1 MPTLGDTPT
10 LQKLEG
16 ESLLSSDSNAFNKI
30 ARGDML
36 SFYDQSTG
44 HVKSITVQDLGEAL
58 ALVPFKAA
66 LRGYLGHQKG
76 KL

>member
-16 ESLLSSDSNAFNKI
+16 ESLLSSDSDAFNKI
-30 ARGDML
+30 AREDML

-44 HVKSITVQDLGEAL
+44 HVKSITVKELGEAL
-58 ALVPFKAA
+58 GLVFS
-66 LRGYLGHQKG
+66 
-76 KL
+76 

>member
-16 ESLLSSDSNAFNKI
+16 TSLLSSDSNAYNLI
-30 ARGDML
+30 SREDML

-44 HVKSITVQDLGEAL
+44 HVKSITVKELGEAL
-58 ALVPFKAA
+58 GLTFS
-66 LRGYLGHQKG
+66 
-76 KL
+76 